1 VFEAMLPSVE
11 KAWGSVAK
19 ARCVACHS
27 PGHGGEATIGCVS
40 CHAAIGNRGD
50 GNGALVVDL
59 QAPLAGPEGHQT
71 SAHRTTTRG
80 FLTSASLCG
89 TCHEVHGPGLLEEP
103 TLTEFRAAPFG
114 DSCLS
119 CHGEGDH
126 RFVGLDP
133 PWGAS
138 ADEATLA
145 AEASRE
151 LLSRALQL
159 EVVRAES
166 GVVVRLTNEKTGHAV
181 PTGITALR
189 DVWVDVEL
197 TDASG
202 VVTQRPRVLEL
213 GSRMTREGLEV
224 ALPTEATK
232 IESRAL
238 AWGASREWQLQLP
251 ADVAVV
257 ATLRARAVRESTLM
271 ALGLEA
277 RAAEV
282 PTLDIHFA
290 ALP

>member
-1 VFEAMLPSVE
+1 VLEAMLPAVE
-11 KAWGSVAK
+11 KAWGSVAR

-27 PGHGGEATIGCVS
+27 PGHGGDATIGCVS
-40 CHAAIGNRGD
+40 CHAAVGNRGE

-71 SAHRTTTRG
+71 SAHRTTSRG

-138 ADEATLA
+138 ADEAAIA
-145 AEASRE
+145 AAASRE
-151 LLSRALQL
+151 LLSRALLL
-159 EVVRAES
+159 EVVRGES

-202 VVTQRPRVLEL
+202 VHSQRPRVLEL
-213 GSRMTREGLEV
+213 SSRMMRDEVEV
-224 ALPTEATK
+224 ALPTEATR

-238 AWGASREWQLQLP
+238 AWGASREYPLEVP

-257 ATLRARAVRESTLM
+257 ARLRARAVRGSTLT
-271 ALGLEA
+271 ALGLEE

-282 PTLDIHFA
+282 PTLDVQTVR
-290 ALP
+290 LP